1 MEIKDG
7 WKTTEFWLTLI
18 SVLVSGAVT
27 LGALPTAEGEQLQS
41 GLAAIVTGVFTV
53 IPVALYIWNR
63 AKVKAAAIERGM

>member
-1 MEIKDG
+1 MQIKDG

-27 LGALPTAEGEQLQS
+27 LGALPTAEGEQLQG

-53 IPVALYIWNR
+53 APVLLYIWNR
-63 AKVKAAAIERGM
+63 AKVKAAAIERGL